1 MINVVVVQII
11 HQPRVLKETL
21 KLIGY
26 LKINVLMHMLTLM
39 MMKRVLYDAVIQA
52 QIIIYSFVK
61 EKETTF
67 KKLKYKEK

>member
-39 MMKRVLYDAVIQA
+39 MIKRVLYDAVIQA

-61 EKETTF
+61 EKETTL
-67 KKLKYKEK
+67 KKTKI

>member
-21 KLIGY
+21 KPIGY

-39 MMKRVLYDAVIQA
+39 MIKRVLYDAVIQA

-67 KKLKYKEK
+67 KKTKI